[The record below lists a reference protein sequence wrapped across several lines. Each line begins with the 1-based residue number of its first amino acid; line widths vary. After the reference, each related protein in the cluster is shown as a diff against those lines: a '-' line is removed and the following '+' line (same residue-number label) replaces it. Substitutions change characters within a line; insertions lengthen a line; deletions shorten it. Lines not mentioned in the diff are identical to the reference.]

1 MSSRI
6 RRSVREPDRTG
17 LSYDE
22 IWKGPDKALIVCWE
36 VGRQLRGKDPEIAT
50 RAAKGELVSL
60 PWKGGTGNLEEL
72 AAGKKP
78 SARYGTL
85 RYLAMWQGLRG
96 DDLDIEIE
104 AQITLVCTR
113 IKRPVIFDLNT
124 AASLD
129 P

>member
-6 RRSVREPDRTG
+6 RRSVKEPYRTG
-17 LSYDE
+17 LSYAE
-22 IWKGPDKALIVCWE
+22 IWQGPDKAIITCWE
-36 VGRQLRGKDPEIAT
+36 VGRQLKDKDPEIAA

-60 PWKGGTGNLEEL
+60 PWKGGTGNFQEL
-72 AAGKKP
+72 PAGKKAP
-78 SARYGTL
+78 VRYGTL

-113 IKRPVIFDLNT
+113 TNRPVIFDLNT
-124 AASLD
+124 AASLEE
-129 P
+129 